1 MPGGGAEDHSHPE
14 RRVQPAAPGPATRDE
29 RLFESA
35 PDGLIESDLGGRIV
49 RANAQAGALLRL
61 PAGEMVGQ
69 LVSSYVTGPKQP
81 GFTRTVEALGSARL
95 VRRIEV
101 DMASRRRP
109 PFLAS
114 LAVVVVELDDGE
126 PRLVWSVRDMSDRH
140 RAERVRGRDGHD
152 ELTDVLRRAQY
163 FRSLQGLLHR
173 QRPGDGTVAVMT
185 IGVDRFR

>member
-1 MPGGGAEDHSHPE
+1 MPGGGAEDHSSTQPGP
-14 RRVQPAAPGPATRDE
+14 QAPPAAAGPAASRHE

-61 PAGEMVGQ
+61 PADEMAGQ

-81 GFTRTVEALGSARL
+81 AFTNTVAALGAARL

-101 DMASRRRP
+101 DMVSRRRP

-114 LAVVVVELDDGE
+114 LAVVAVEVDDGE
-126 PRLVWSVRDMSDRH
+126 RRL
-140 RAERVRGRDGHD
+140 
-152 ELTDVLRRAQY
+152 
-163 FRSLQGLLHR
+163 
-173 QRPGDGTVAVMT
+173 
-185 IGVDRFR
+185 